1 MWYIP
6 SLKNE
11 VKALENSNS
20 HLKFYLSIQ
29 TKKHY
34 FYVKHIQRAQYPTS
48 SNTLILCQIYDNF
61 TKPVVITKMS
71 LCSVILSLIKILLK
85 KMMLLLQ
92 LTTTAYDTKLSW
104 FSFDSKNLFQVIYD
118 LLRSNSG
125 PANHRHLVILQLL
138 LNDDADLKIR
148 IKTWCIGSFYSC
160 LFL

>member
-1 MWYIP
+1 
-6 SLKNE
+6 
-11 VKALENSNS
+11 
-20 HLKFYLSIQ
+20 
-29 TKKHY
+29 
-34 FYVKHIQRAQYPTS
+34 
-48 SNTLILCQIYDNF
+48 
-61 TKPVVITKMS
+61 MS

-92 LTTTAYDTKLSW
+92 LTTTAYGTKLSW

-148 IKTWCIGSFYSC
+148 IKTWCIGSFHDC
-160 LFL
+160 LLLFRRRVVVSRSVYFFVSLLLAFPCFVRFSTFFVEYCSTGFPLEFIWILMFLRASWGWP